1 MKTVFE
7 IVKGYLIE
15 NKYDGLYNDLCGDEC
30 GCGIDDLMPCDY
42 DCISKCTPAYKHECE
57 KCEVEECEYR
67 DDNFGCYKPEQQKE
81 KQP

>member
-7 IVKGYLIE
+7 IIKDYLIE
-15 NKYDGLYNDLCGDEC
+15 NKYDGLCGDEC
-30 GCGIDDLMPCDY
+30 GCDINDLAPCDGY
-42 DCISKCTPAYKHECE
+42 EGKCTPAYKHECE